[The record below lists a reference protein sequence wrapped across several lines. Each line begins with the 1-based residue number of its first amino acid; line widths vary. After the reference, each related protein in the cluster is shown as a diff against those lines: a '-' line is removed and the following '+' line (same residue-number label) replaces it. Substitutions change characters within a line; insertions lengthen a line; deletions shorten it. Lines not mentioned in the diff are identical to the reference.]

1 MSVKWNGFV
10 INDVDSKPLLEK
22 ILVTYHMYRDRE
34 ISHYCFNRELEKIW
48 DFLEEEHFNQYQTT
62 VKEEN

>member
-34 ISHYCFNRELEKIW
+34 ISHHCFNRGLEEIW
-48 DFLEEEHFNQYQTT
+48 DFLEEEH
-62 VKEEN
+62 